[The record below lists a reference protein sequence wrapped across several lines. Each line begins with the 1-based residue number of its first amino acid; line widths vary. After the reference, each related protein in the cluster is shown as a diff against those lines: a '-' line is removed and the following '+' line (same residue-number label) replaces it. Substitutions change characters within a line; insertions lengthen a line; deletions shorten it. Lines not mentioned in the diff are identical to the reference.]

1 VRHAAGRKCSGKVR
15 GLARG
20 RGTRTYDHERLEK
33 PHHEPTPEQVLRQ
46 FRDHGSDQSAP
57 YCAPLVDR
65 APGFISTTPHRSID
79 GTKVTMYGQWLS
91 AEDYQA
97 MRQDPGLLPFLQE
110 ALTIAVAR
118 TLKA

>member
-1 VRHAAGRKCSGKVR
+1 
-15 GLARG
+15 
-20 RGTRTYDHERLEK
+20 LEK

-110 ALTIAVAR
+110 ALTIAKFELSIYEIVRRFWPAGENSQSSCR
-118 TLKA
+118 I